1 MNYRT
6 IADIMR
12 RGMTAMLVCLLV
24 CIAANLLAVFHILPL
39 VAAFATHG
47 CLLIAVFYYLILVSR
62 RRGQPEDAPAEAK
75 AMERSGRR
83 LLALGGVMIAVL
95 ALWGGSL
102 AAAMFLGGA
111 V

>member
-12 RGMTAMLVCLLV
+12 RGMLAMLISLFV
-24 CIAANLLAVFHILPL
+24 CIAANLLAAFRILPL

-47 CLLIAVFYYLILVSR
+47 CLLGAICYYIVLASR

-83 LLALGGVMIAVL
+83 LLALGGVMIAAL